1 MSVVNDD
8 FKPLLIQWVEEEAI
22 NATKRG
28 SKMVDLYNKI
38 LFQLRGYELPIC
50 DLKTLKL
57 IKYVGDKTANQL
69 RKKIAKH
76 CKENELTLPRGFMD
90 VAEKHRL
97 DLEESNFT
105 LSTSTTKTTNKR
117 AKTSSKS
124 KPKYVPKHRSG
135 GFAILIAL
143 YIYDKDRNG
152 MTKERIIAGA
162 TPYCDRSF
170 SNNAASK
177 EFYSAWSS
185 AKTLENHNLIS
196 TTGRSPKIYFLT
208 DEGVSL
214 AQQLKTA
221 IGLSSPPEGSKKDD
235 RNMIM
240 EQSFDN
246 GIRLD
251 TSFELSSPAG
261 RAMLSSSPIRRIS
274 NPVHSN
280 RAIQKMLEKEL
291 RNGETPPS
299 LQHDAGNRI
308 YDGIKYEVWRKE
320 DYEVIVYMDNREI
333 RSRADRDHF
342 QTRLQTLGVK
352 CEVKPLSSGDVLW
365 VGRNTST
372 GTEAVLNY
380 LCERKRLDDLCD
392 SIKDGR
398 FQEQKNRMKKT
409 GIKHCYYL
417 VEDMVSYQD
426 KVYDLMDSI
435 QSYLTQTMT
444 TARLYLRR
452 FKDIDETTAFIASN
466 TKVIENLKSNLIVIK
481 PQDIKN
487 QQDYLN
493 ILLKFRNKFEKTQP
507 HQDNPDYECVQ
518 LFSRFQDMLGK
529 TNQMTVKEMFILMLM
544 TIRGVSLEK
553 AVVIQNRFPTP
564 KSLLEYYHTEHAT
577 TDTNIKRDLMMN
589 EFKDQIGNKKIGK
602 ALLEKIYNVW
612 GKP

>member
-8 FKPLLIQWVEEEAI
+8 FKPLLIEWVEEEAI
-22 NATKRG
+22 NATRRG

-38 LFQLRGYELPIC
+38 LFQLRQYQLPIC

-69 RKKIAKH
+69 RKRIAKH
-76 CKENELTLPRGFMD
+76 CKEKELTLPRGFMD

-97 DLEESNFT
+97 DLEESNLS
-105 LSTSTTKTTNKR
+105 LSTSTTKNTNKR
-117 AKTSSKS
+117 AKASGNSKS
-124 KPKYVPKHRSG
+124 KYVPKHRSG

-143 YIYDKDRNG
+143 YLYDKDRNG

-185 AKTLENHNLIS
+185 TKTLENHNLIS

-221 IGLSSPPEGSKKDD
+221 IGLSSPAQGNNMDD
-235 RNMIM
+235 RNLII

-246 GIRLD
+246 GVRLD

-274 NPVHSN
+274 NPAHSN
-280 RAIQKMLEKEL
+280 RTIQKILEKEL
-291 RNGETPPS
+291 RSSEPLPS

-342 QTRLQTLGVK
+342 QNRLQTLGVK

-380 LCERKRLDDLCD
+380 LCERKRLDDLYD

-409 GIKHCYYL
+409 GLKHCYYL

-426 KVYDLMDSI
+426 KVSNLMDSI
-435 QSYLTQTMT
+435 QSSLTQTMT

-466 TKVIENLKSNLIVIK
+466 TKVIETFKSDLIVIK

-487 QQDYLN
+487 QQDYLD

-507 HQDNPDYECVQ
+507 HQDKPDYECVQ

-577 TDTNIKRDLMMN
+577 TEANVKRDLMMN